1 MADVSASL
9 GSSHAEVDVYDALEE
24 DTGVGDVAE
33 GRVWVSCSNFARLI
47 PLHHDRLQSP
57 LSTTVAASGVSI
69 ARLVAHSTSCDDY
82 PNSSSLP
89 HS

>member
-9 GSSHAEVDVYDALEE
+9 GSSHAEADVYDALEE
-24 DTGVGDVAE
+24 DTGVGDVVE
-33 GRVWVSCSNFARLI
+33 GMVRVLCSNFARLI

-57 LSTTVAASGVSI
+57 ISTTVAASGVSI

-82 PNSSSLP
+82 RNSSSSP
-89 HS
+89 YS